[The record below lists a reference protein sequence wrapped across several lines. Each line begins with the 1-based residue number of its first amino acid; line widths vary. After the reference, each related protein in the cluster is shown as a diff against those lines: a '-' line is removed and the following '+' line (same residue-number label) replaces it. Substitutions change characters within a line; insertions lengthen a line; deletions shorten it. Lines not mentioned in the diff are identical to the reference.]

1 MNTFAFLD
9 DFCLQ
14 QRHQM
19 KRRFFTHRV
28 IRDSGYNDPNFRAG
42 YSTLAYVPEQDR
54 YLMWV
59 NFNTVFADPK
69 GVAEHCLLA
78 LAESRDGIHY
88 QPVAD
93 GLPGCGQI
101 PNVVYAGRGNSIHG
115 ATVLYDPHDPD
126 PARRFKCA
134 AALDEPDEIMAY
146 APCTVAFS
154 PDGTHWKLEGDKH
167 LWSHFWSDAYNS
179 LIFNPVL
186 KCYQIFCRAVGTD
199 RRICTVLSR
208 DLVNWSEPRCILHPD
223 PQDRPGT
230 EFYSMPVFYHQG
242 IFYGYL
248 WIFDTDDE
256 DPIAYK
262 LCGRLRAELV
272 YSYDGLNWNR
282 TYQPVL
288 PMEDYDS
295 DGYGVFMQTI
305 YNTIL
310 NREQDRW
317 LTPVI
322 QWLGGHGAGMY
333 RKDDVNHLAPAFK
346 HGAQSSNIRR
356 IAEMKPG
363 RFCGLE
369 AIGLSGRIRTKNMVM
384 KRGGAFPTINVA
396 CPYGEMRVRLC
407 NTRNQPLPGFDFQDC
422 VP

>member
-1 MNTFAFLD
+1 
-9 DFCLQ
+9 
-14 QRHQM
+14 
-19 KRRFFTHRV
+19 
-28 IRDSGYNDPNFRAG
+28 
-42 YSTLAYVPEQDR
+42 
-54 YLMWV
+54 
-59 NFNTVFADPK
+59 
-69 GVAEHCLLA
+69 
-78 LAESRDGIHY
+78 
-88 QPVAD
+88 
-93 GLPGCGQI
+93 
-101 PNVVYAGRGNSIHG
+101 
-115 ATVLYDPHDPD
+115 
-126 PARRFKCA
+126 
-134 AALDEPDEIMAY
+134 
-146 APCTVAFS
+146 
-154 PDGTHWKLEGDKH
+154 
-167 LWSHFWSDAYNS
+167 
-179 LIFNPVL
+179 
-186 KCYQIFCRAVGTD
+186 
-199 RRICTVLSR
+199 
-208 DLVNWSEPRCILHPD
+208 
-223 PQDRPGT
+223 
-230 EFYSMPVFYHQG
+230 
-242 IFYGYL
+242 
-248 WIFDTDDE
+248 
-256 DPIAYK
+256 
-262 LCGRLRAELV
+262 LV

-310 NREQDRW
+310 NREQDMW

-384 KRGGAFPTINVA
+384 KRGGVFPTINVA

-422 VP
+422 VPFRGDELAWKPLWKERRIEETEGKFFNMEIELNGGCIFGISGDLLPHHSALPQYGYGDVRSAALDVHGTLEKAPDYDALEMH